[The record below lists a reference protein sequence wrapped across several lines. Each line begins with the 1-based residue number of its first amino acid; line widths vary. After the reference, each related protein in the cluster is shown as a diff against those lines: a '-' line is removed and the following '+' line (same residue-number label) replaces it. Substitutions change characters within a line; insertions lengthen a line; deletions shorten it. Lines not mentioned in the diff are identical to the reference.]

1 MYNNLKVYKFS
12 EQQLCIPSIDV
23 DLGRGNSEYGIYDA
37 DADSGQAE
45 CNKF

>member
-1 MYNNLKVYKFS
+1 M
-12 EQQLCIPSIDV
+12 CIPSI